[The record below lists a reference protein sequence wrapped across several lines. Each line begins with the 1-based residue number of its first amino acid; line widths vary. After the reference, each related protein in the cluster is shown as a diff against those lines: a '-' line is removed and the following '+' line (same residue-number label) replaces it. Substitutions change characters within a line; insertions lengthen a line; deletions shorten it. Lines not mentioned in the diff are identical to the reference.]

1 MQRIVVEVEDS
12 QVGFV
17 LNMLSNLKK
26 SIVKN
31 VEVEKKGEKIESNL
45 MRFKELRESSNNKK
59 KLTMK
64 LATDTSEMVN
74 DGLFWYKKLKNLSK
88 TEIIIK

>member
-31 VEVEKKGEKIESNL
+31 VEVEKKSEKIESNL

-74 DGLFWYKKLKNLSK
+74 DGLF
-88 TEIIIK
+88 